1 MSDTRRILAITACPT
16 GIAHTFMAAEN
27 LGEAAQRLGHEIK
40 VETHGS
46 IGVENALTAEDI
58 DRADAV
64 VVAADK
70 QVDLSRFA
78 GKRVVTAPVADG
90 IRRPEELIRE
100 ALAAPPSAGAPRQE
114 TRDDARPGVGATVYK
129 ALMNGVSHMIPF
141 VVAGGLLL
149 AVSLSLGGTPTPE
162 GLVIPEDSFWYV
174 ISQVGV
180 LAFTLMVPVLSGYIA
195 YAIADRPGLAPGM
208 IGGFI
213 ANTGALYGSESGAGF
228 IGAIVTGFLAGYVAL
243 AIKKIPVHRYIAP
256 IWPIIVI
263 PVLTTLVVALLFVYV
278 LGAPIAGAFAALT
291 AFLAGLEGGSVI
303 LLGAVLGA
311 MIAFDMGG
319 PVNKTAFLFG
329 GGLIA
334 AGNAAPM
341 GMVAAAIAVPPLGM
355 GLATLLRRRRFTTQ
369 ERESGIAALFMG
381 FFGITEGAIPFAA
394 ARPLQVIPANML
406 GGTVAGAVAAVLAVE
421 DNVMHG
427 GPIVAVLGAVENVVG
442 FFVAIGIGLLVT
454 ALTAL
459 FLLGLSARRNVKDGG
474 AQDGG
479 AQDGDAQGRGGSAGA
494 EGDRT
499 GTGEREPVAVGA
511 AGGSTAAAS
520 AGSATATSSATSSA
534 SYSASTGPASR
545 APSGRRRTGSV
556 LDHLSEDTVLLDVDG
571 ASRDDVVRRLVELG
585 AATGQVRDVDTVV
598 AAALARETQGTTGV
612 GQGIAIP
619 HAKSAEVSA
628 PLVAFARSTEGV
640 EWESM
645 DGEPAHLVFLIAVPE
660 EQAGDEHLRILATL
674 SRALTKAEFRDALLR
689 AGSRTEVLRVL
700 ADRLG

>member
-1 MSDTRRILAITACPT
+1 MSDTQRILAITACPT

-27 LGEAAQRLGHEIK
+27 LGQAAQRLGHEIK

-58 DRADAV
+58 DRAAAV

-70 QVDLSRFA
+70 QVDLTRFA

-100 ALAAPPSAGAPRQE
+100 ALAATPRAEAPRQE
-114 TRDDARPGVGATVYK
+114 ARDDARPGVGTTVYK

-174 ISQVGV
+174 ISQVGA

-213 ANTGALYGSESGAGF
+213 ANTGALYGSDSGAGF

-355 GLATLLRRRRFTTQ
+355 GLATLLRRRYFTVQ

-427 GPIVAVLGAVENVVG
+427 GPIVAVLGAVENVAG
-442 FFVAIGIGLLVT
+442 FFAAIVVGLVVT

-459 FLLGLSARRNVKDGG
+459 FLLGLSARRNGG
-474 AQDGG
+474 EG
-479 AQDGDAQGRGGSAGA
+479 AAADHGESTGT
-494 EGDRT
+494 EGDRI
-499 GTGEREPVAVGA
+499 GAGEREPVAVGA
-511 AGGSTAAAS
+511 AGGSTAAA
-520 AGSATATSSATSSA
+520 AA
-534 SYSASTGPASR
+534 SPAPAAPPAP
-545 APSGRRRTGSV
+545 APSGPAAGARSEERSTGSV
-556 LDHLSEDTVLLDVDG
+556 LDYLSEDTVLLDVDG
-571 ASRDDVVRRLVELG
+571 ARRDDVVRRLVELG
-585 AATGQVRDVDTVV
+585 AATGQVRDVDAVV
-598 AAALARETQGTTGV
+598 AAALAREGQGTTGV

-619 HAKSAEVSA
+619 HAKSAEVAA

-640 EWESM
+640 QWESM
-645 DGEPAHLVFLIAVPE
+645 DGEPVHLVFLIAVPQ

-674 SRALTKAEFRDALLR
+674 SRALTRTEFRNSLLEAR
-689 AGSRTEVLRVL
+689 SRSEVIRVL
-700 ADRLG
+700 EDRLG

>member
-27 LGEAAQRLGHEIK
+27 LSEAAQRLGHEIK

-100 ALAAPPSAGAPRQE
+100 ALAAQPSAGAPRRQA
-114 TRDDARPGVGATVYK
+114 RDDARPGVGATVYK

-355 GLATLLRRRRFTTQ
+355 GLATLLRRRHFTTQ

-406 GGTVAGAVAAVLAVE
+406 GGMVAGAVAAVLAVE

-427 GPIVAVLGAVENVVG
+427 GPIVAVLGAVENVAG

-459 FLLGLSARRNVKDGG
+459 FLLGLSARRNGK
-474 AQDGG
+474 
-479 AQDGDAQGRGGSAGA
+479 DGDARDGDAEGRGGSAGA
-494 EGDRT
+494 ESDRT

-511 AGGSTAAAS
+511 AGGSSAAAS
-520 AGSATATSSATSSA
+520 AGSAAASPSA
-534 SYSASTGPASR
+534 SSSASTGAASR
-545 APSGRRRTGSV
+545 ALPGPRRTGSV

-571 ASRDDVVRRLVELG
+571 VSRDVVVRRLVELG
-585 AATGQVRDVDTVV
+585 AATGQVRDVDAVV
-598 AAALARETQGTTGV
+598 AAALARERQGTTGV
-612 GQGIAIP
+612 GRGIAIP

-628 PLVAFARSTEGV
+628 PLVAFARSAEGV

-674 SRALTKAEFRDALLR
+674 SRALMKAEFRDALLR

>member
-1 MSDTRRILAITACPT
+1 MSDPQRILAITACPT

-27 LGEAAQRLGHEIK
+27 LEQAAQRLGHEIK

-58 DRADAV
+58 ERADAV

-90 IRRPEELIRE
+90 IRRPGELIRE
-100 ALAAPPSAGAPRQE
+100 ALAAAPSAGAPRQE
-114 TRDDARPGVGATVYK
+114 DREETRPGVGATVYK

-263 PVLTTLVVALLFVYV
+263 PVLTTLVVALLFVHV

-291 AFLAGLEGGSVI
+291 SFLAGLEGGSVV

-355 GLATLLRRRRFTTQ
+355 GVATLLRRRYFTAQ

-394 ARPLQVIPANML
+394 ARPLQVIPANMA
-406 GGTVAGAVAAVLAVE
+406 GGTVAGAVAALLAVE

-427 GPIVAVLGAVENVVG
+427 GPIVAVLGAVENVAG
-442 FFVAIGIGLLVT
+442 FFVAIAAGLLVT

-459 FLLGLSARRNVKDGG
+459 FLLGIGARRNGHDDGAAAADG
-474 AQDGG
+474 A
-479 AQDGDAQGRGGSAGA
+479 STGA
-494 EGDRT
+494 EDAPVGA
-499 GTGEREPVAVGA
+499 GEREPVAVGPE
-511 AGGSTAAAS
+511 GGSTAAAPGAAAAPGPSGAS
-520 AGSATATSSATSSA
+520 AATATAVSPGA
-534 SYSASTGPASR
+534 SPEEPAAAR
-545 APSGRRRTGSV
+545 SGRRPTGSV
-556 LDHLSEDTVLLDVDG
+556 LDHLSEDTVLLDVGG
-571 ASRDDVVRRLVELG
+571 AGRDDVVRRLVELG
-585 AATGQVRDVDTVV
+585 AATGQVRDVDAVV
-598 AAALARETQGTTGV
+598 AAALAREEQGTTGV

-619 HAKSAEVSA
+619 HAKAAEVAA
-628 PLVAFARSTEGV
+628 PLIAFARSAEGV

-645 DGEPAHLVFLIAVPE
+645 DGAPVHLVFLIAVPQ

-674 SRALTKAEFRDALLR
+674 SRALTRTEFRNALLGARSR
-689 AGSRTEVLRVL
+689 AEVIRVL

>member
-1 MSDTRRILAITACPT
+1 MSDSQRILAITACPT

-27 LGEAAQRLGHEIK
+27 LEQAAARLGHEIK

-100 ALAAPPSAGAPRQE
+100 ALAATPRADAPRQE
-114 TRDDARPGVGATVYK
+114 TREDAGTGFGATVYK

-355 GLATLLRRRRFTTQ
+355 GLATLLRRRYFTAQ

-427 GPIVAVLGAVENVVG
+427 GPIVAVLGAVENVAG

-459 FLLGLSARRNVKDGG
+459 FLLGLSARRNGTDG
-474 AQDGG
+474 A
-479 AQDGDAQGRGGSAGA
+479 APDGDTEGRGGSAGA
-494 EGDRT
+494 ESDRT

-520 AGSATATSSATSSA
+520 AS
-534 SYSASTGPASR
+534 
-545 APSGRRRTGSV
+545 APSPGLSGAAPAARAGQRRTGSV

-571 ASRDDVVRRLVELG
+571 AGRDDVVRRLVELG
-585 AATGQVRDVDTVV
+585 AATGQVRDVDAVV
-598 AAALARETQGTTGV
+598 AAALAREGQGTTGV

-619 HAKSAEVSA
+619 HAKSAEVAA
-628 PLVAFARSTEGV
+628 PLIAFARSDEGV
-640 EWESM
+640 EWEAM
-645 DGEPAHLVFLIAVPE
+645 DGAPVHLVFLIAVPQ
-660 EQAGDEHLRILATL
+660 EQAGDEHLKILATL
-674 SRALTKAEFRDALLR
+674 SRALTKTEFRNSLLEAR
-689 AGSRTEVLRVL
+689 SRSEVIRVL
-700 ADRLG
+700 EDRLG

>member
-1 MSDTRRILAITACPT
+1 MSDTQRILAITACPT
-16 GIAHTFMAAEN
+16 GIAHTFMAAES
-27 LGEAAQRLGHEIK
+27 LGQAAQRLGHEIK

-46 IGVENALTAEDI
+46 IGVEDALTAEDI
-58 DRADAV
+58 DRAAAV

-70 QVDLSRFA
+70 QVDLTRFA

-100 ALAAPPSAGAPRQE
+100 ALAATPRAEAPRQE
-114 TRDDARPGVGATVYK
+114 ARDDARPGVGTTVYK

-174 ISQVGV
+174 ISQVGA

-213 ANTGALYGSESGAGF
+213 ANTGALYGSDSGAGF

-355 GLATLLRRRRFTTQ
+355 GLATLLRRRYFTVQ

-427 GPIVAVLGAVENVVG
+427 GPIVAVLGAVENVAG
-442 FFVAIGIGLLVT
+442 FFAAIVVGLVVT

-459 FLLGLSARRNVKDGG
+459 FLLGLSARRNGGEGAAAEHGGSTG
-474 AQDGG
+474 AQDDRIG
-479 AQDGDAQGRGGSAGA
+479 A
-494 EGDRT
+494 
-499 GTGEREPVAVGA
+499 GEREPVGVGA
-511 AGGSTAAAS
+511 AGGSTAAA
-520 AGSATATSSATSSA
+520 AA
-534 SYSASTGPASR
+534 SPAPAAPPAP
-545 APSGRRRTGSV
+545 APSGPAAGARSEERSTGSV
-556 LDHLSEDTVLLDVDG
+556 LDYLSEDTVLLDVDG
-571 ASRDDVVRRLVELG
+571 ARRDDVVRRLVELG
-585 AATGQVRDVDTVV
+585 AATGQVRDVDAVV
-598 AAALARETQGTTGV
+598 AAALAREGQGTTGV

-619 HAKSAEVSA
+619 HAKSAEVAA

-640 EWESM
+640 QWESM
-645 DGEPAHLVFLIAVPE
+645 DGEPVHLVFLIAVPQ

-674 SRALTKAEFRDALLR
+674 SRALTRTEFRNSLLEAR
-689 AGSRTEVLRVL
+689 SRSEVIRVL
-700 ADRLG
+700 EDRLG

>member
-1 MSDTRRILAITACPT
+1 MSDTQRILAITACPT

-27 LGEAAQRLGHEIK
+27 LEQAAQRLGHEIK

-46 IGVENALTAEDI
+46 IGVENELTAEDI

-70 QVDLSRFA
+70 QVDLARFA

-100 ALAAPPSAGAPRQE
+100 ALAAAPGDGAPRQE
-114 TRDDARPGVGATVYK
+114 RREDTGHGVGATVYK

-174 ISQVGV
+174 ISQVGA

-263 PVLTTLVVALLFVYV
+263 PVLTTLVVSLLFVYV
-278 LGAPIAGAFAALT
+278 LGAPIAGAFTALT
-291 AFLAGLEGGSVI
+291 SFLAGLEGGSVV

-355 GLATLLRRRRFTTQ
+355 GLATLLRRRYFTVQ

-394 ARPLQVIPANML
+394 ARPLQVIPANVV

-427 GPIVAVLGAVENVVG
+427 GPIVAVLGAVENIAG
-442 FFVAIGIGLLVT
+442 FLVAIGVGLLVT

-459 FLLGLSARRNVKDGG
+459 FLLGLSARRTGDEG
-474 AQDGG
+474 A
-479 AQDGDAQGRGGSAGA
+479 APDGDTEGRGGSAGA
-494 EGDRT
+494 ESGRT
-499 GTGEREPVAVGA
+499 GTGEREPAAVGVAVGV

-520 AGSATATSSATSSA
+520 AEPATASSTASSSAPTGAA
-534 SYSASTGPASR
+534 SGG
-545 APSGRRRTGSV
+545 PSGQRRTGSV

-571 ASRDDVVRRLVELG
+571 ANRDDVVRRLVELG
-585 AATGQVRDVDTVV
+585 AATGQVRDVDAVV
-598 AAALARETQGTTGV
+598 ATALARESQGTTGV

-619 HAKSAEVSA
+619 HAKSAAVSA
-628 PLVAFARSTEGV
+628 PLIAFARSAEGV

>member
-1 MSDTRRILAITACPT
+1 MSDTQRILAITACPT

-27 LGEAAQRLGHEIK
+27 LEQAAQRLGHEIK

-46 IGVENALTAEDI
+46 IGVENELTVEDI

-70 QVDLSRFA
+70 QVDLARFA
-78 GKRVVTAPVADG
+78 GKRVVTAPVSDG

-100 ALAAPPSAGAPRQE
+100 ALAAVPSGGAPRQE
-114 TRDDARPGVGATVYK
+114 RREDTGHGVGATVYK

-174 ISQVGV
+174 ISQVGA

-243 AIKKIPVHRYIAP
+243 AIKNIPVHRYIAP

-263 PVLTTLVVALLFVYV
+263 PVLTTLVVSLLFVYV

-291 AFLAGLEGGSVI
+291 SFLAGLEGGSVI

-355 GLATLLRRRRFTTQ
+355 GLATLLRRRYFTVQ

-394 ARPLQVIPANML
+394 ARPLQVIPANMA

-427 GPIVAVLGAVENVVG
+427 GPIVAVLGAVENVAG
-442 FFVAIGIGLLVT
+442 FFVAIGVGLLVT

-459 FLLGLSARRNVKDGG
+459 FLLGLSARRAGDEG
-474 AQDGG
+474 AAADHGEG
-479 AQDGDAQGRGGSAGA
+479 AGTRDHRAGA
-494 EGDRT
+494 GQ
-499 GTGEREPVAVGA
+499 REPVAVGA
-511 AGGSTAAAS
+511 AGGSSAAAPS
-520 AGSATATSSATSSA
+520 TTSSA
-534 SYSASTGPASR
+534 PAATPVP
-545 APSGRRRTGSV
+545 APSDAATGGRSGRQLTGSV
-556 LDHLSEDTVLLDVDG
+556 LDHLSEATVLLDVDG

-585 AATGQVRDVDTVV
+585 AATGQVQDVDAVV
-598 AAALARETQGTTGV
+598 AAALAREGQGTTGV

-645 DGEPAHLVFLIAVPE
+645 DGEPVHLVFLIAVPQ

-674 SRALTKAEFRDALLR
+674 SRALTKAEFRDALRR
-689 AGSRTEVLRVL
+689 AGSRAEVIRVL